1 MLVFPRFYKE
11 INETYCCAPG
21 TEFGSCTDNHT
32 DFTFYYENHDY
43 TVHINDVPYTV
54 KSCRVS
60 KVPFNRP
67 WPGKQRSAD
76 QTELAGFVYFYGDE
90 KVTIKVR
97 NP

>member
-32 DFTFYYENHDY
+32 DFTFYYENPDF
-43 TVHINDVPYTV
+43 TVRVNDIPCTV

-60 KVPFNRP
+60 NPIPKVLQHGSQGNH
-67 WPGKQRSAD
+67 
-76 QTELAGFVYFYGDE
+76 
-90 KVTIKVR
+90 
-97 NP
+97 